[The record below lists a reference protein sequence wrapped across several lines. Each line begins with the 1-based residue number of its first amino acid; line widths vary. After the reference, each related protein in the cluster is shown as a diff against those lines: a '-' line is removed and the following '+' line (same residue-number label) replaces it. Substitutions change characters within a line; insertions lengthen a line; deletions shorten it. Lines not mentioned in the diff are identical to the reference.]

1 MFNKNTTKL
10 SCSCMPNIRSKINGH
25 NKKRLQPK
33 PREPQKLCNYLVK
46 KDCPM
51 NALCLTSDIL
61 YQTTIKCNDSKF
73 KQKRYKGISKVAFK
87 QRYANYKKSF
97 KSKNDTALSAEYWTI
112 EKNERPKTYMGDQR
126 IVYQAVDCK
135 IGCLLNWGFFSC
147 YFTKPLNGALL
158 VPFVQ

>member
-1 MFNKNTTKL
+1 
-10 SCSCMPNIRSKINGH
+10 MPNIRSKINGH

-73 KQKRYKGISKVAFK
+73 KQKRYKEISKAAFK

-97 KSKNDTALSAEYWTI
+97 KSKNDTALSVEYWTI
-112 EKNERPKTYMGDQR
+112 KKPRKARDLHGRPKNSIPRGRLQNSLFTQLG
-126 IVYQAVDCK
+126 I
-135 IGCLLNWGFFSC
+135 FFMLF
-147 YFTKPLNGALL
+147 Y
-158 VPFVQ
+158 